1 MRPLMTSTLLDIRL
15 RPIREPEDMLLLQ
28 HIFAT
33 SRDYETQVYGF
44 PEPDL
49 TQFLTQQFLL
59 QHHQYMATS
68 DADFYIIEDLKGVP
82 LGRFYV
88 RQMPYTEI
96 RVMDIAIL
104 PAHRGKGVGKQLFK
118 QTMDQAQKTDHRVSI
133 HVDQNNPSHG
143 FYENLGFGFVQV
155 DGIYDLMV
163 WPAKETTLA
172 KEAQQCL
179 NKIQD

>member
-1 MRPLMTSTLLDIRL
+1 MIETLKDIRL

-33 SRDYETQVYGF
+33 SRDYETQAYGF

-49 TQFLTQQFLL
+49 TRFLTHQFLL
-59 QHHQYMATS
+59 QHHQYMATP
-68 DADFYIIEDLKGVP
+68 DAQFYIIESLNGDP
-82 LGRFYV
+82 LGRFYL
-88 RQMPYTEI
+88 RQMPYPEI
-96 RVMDIAIL
+96 RVMDIAVL
-104 PAHRGKGVGKQLFK
+104 PAHRGKGIGKQLFK
-118 QTMDQAQKTDHRVSI
+118 QIMDQAEKKGQRVSI

-163 WPAKETTLA
+163 WPARQTPLA

-179 NKIQD
+179 KKNPN